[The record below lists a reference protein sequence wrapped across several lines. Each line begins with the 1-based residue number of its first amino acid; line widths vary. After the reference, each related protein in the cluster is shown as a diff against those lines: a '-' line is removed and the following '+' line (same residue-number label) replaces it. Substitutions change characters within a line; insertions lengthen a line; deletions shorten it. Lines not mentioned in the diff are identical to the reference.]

1 MVFPEYGLT
10 GAALSE
16 EADRGRARQFM
27 ARDMEVCAIY
37 LVLARAH

>member
-27 ARDMEVCAIY
+27 VRDMDVCAI
-37 LVLARAH
+37 

>member
-16 EADRGRARQFM
+16 EPDRGRARQFM
-27 ARDMEVCAIY
+27 ARDMEVGGE
-37 LVLARAH
+37 LVRATCN